1 MCLAV
6 PMKLVELDDAG
17 GGVADLDGTRYDVDL
32 TLIEEPRLGDFL
44 IVHAGYAIER
54 LDREEAEARLELFDE
69 WGRSYRESGG
79 KS

>member
-6 PMKLVELDDAG
+6 PRTLFELHDAG
-17 GGVADLDGTRYDVDL
+17 GGVADLDGTRYGVDL